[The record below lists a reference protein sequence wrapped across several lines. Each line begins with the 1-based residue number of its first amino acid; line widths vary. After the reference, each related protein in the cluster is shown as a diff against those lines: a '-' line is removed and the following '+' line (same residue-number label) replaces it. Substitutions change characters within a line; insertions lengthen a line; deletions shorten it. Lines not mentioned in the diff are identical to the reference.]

1 MMLAKM
7 DEPMRVHKEDYAE
20 LKECFESILER
31 LDAMGAAH
39 VNDI

>member
-7 DEPMRVHKEDYAE
+7 DEPMRVHKEDYVE